1 MGVRAR
7 CPRHDSAYVTI
18 CLLCEEDDEREEQD
32 MISKG
37 DLVRMR
43 LTTGGAGEGA
53 TLRDLLVLGKV
64 MNYCEEEDTY
74 VIDTRVICVPKEQ
87 VVEIETLP
95 ADFDFEDVSVEMG
108 MATKQTE
115 REKPPEI
122 SGIRFAQQ
130 G

>member
-1 MGVRAR
+1 
-7 CPRHDSAYVTI
+7 
-18 CLLCEEDDEREEQD
+18 

-43 LTTGGAGEGA
+43 LTTGGAAGGNN
-53 TLRDLLVLGKV
+53 LKDLLILGRV

-74 VIDTRVICVPKEQ
+74 VIETKVISVPKEQ

-95 ADFDFEDVSVEMG
+95 ADFDFEEVSVEIG
-108 MATKQTE
+108 LAEQEST

-122 SGIRFAQQ
+122 TDIHFAQQ